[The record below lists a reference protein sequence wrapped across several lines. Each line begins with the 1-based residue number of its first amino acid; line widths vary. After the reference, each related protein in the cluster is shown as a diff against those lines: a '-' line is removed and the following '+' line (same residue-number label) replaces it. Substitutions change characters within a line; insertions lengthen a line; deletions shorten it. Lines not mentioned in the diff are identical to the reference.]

1 MLRITRKVID
11 LFPPR
16 QHPPPTTLSVTI
28 EPDLKTSS
36 TIEIALNATR
46 VMVAI
51 RGKKAKASAKPKA
64 AAKAKVAANKE
75 AEAEAV
81 ARLKPQQKLTQ
92 RREEEFLAFV
102 RFALQSNLAGGNT
115 LTGGST
121 VVNACNTLLTSLCAY
136 GKEKTLSPTQI
147 LAKLP
152 RTERKRV
159 CGAIFSADEI
169 AYSCRNCQLD
179 TTCVMC
185 KDCFTHSD
193 HAGHDVYFQ
202 RTTAG
207 SSCDCGDVH
216 AWKQSGFC
224 SRHKG
229 AEASETGTK
238 KHKLPKHIGQMAPVV
253 IDAVVEH
260 IYQVL
265 LGTQYGFELAE
276 AFELFT
282 RDIPPNLLPIQS
294 DTDVVDASDSR
305 RNTGSRRG
313 SSTAVST
320 RSTRLSSHITAE
332 PGARSIGPG
341 GRLEAQASET
351 KHETTDLDADND
363 RGVLFGVRL
372 HNDDVHSLN
381 EVINHLY
388 VELAMSKPQ
397 ARTSVKLVDKQG
409 DATVAIKPL
418 LQCPAIVG
426 NLVRRS
432 LNISVAPTWWEKQ
445 MEIVPGLLEWL
456 QFISTTSDGLSEIVS
471 EALQKQRSPVM
482 KGFLPVSG
490 SLPKGK
496 TVHEFVKERSIRLH
510 ANTLDMLILLIG
522 GEKNTDIFTWAC
534 ERETAQLQR
543 FNFRAEDDTTTVAT
557 AGFLAEGNRVH
568 CKNIFVEE
576 FVKVVSLSP
585 SYRCHESI
593 RKSFDAVVAKYF
605 TSEQITDAASSLTT
619 SSTLALLMRYDC
631 TLRKDAVER
640 SHSFLREH
648 LVDIQFRAS
657 MLEAYLQS
665 YASMTSMFLRGL
677 GNSSESIFD
686 FAVQFLTVPHLVQ
699 NYTKKE
705 VSAHPGRLELV
716 RELLIALNTVF
727 QSAVDKKGGMINA
740 DHPALSSQKYKHCV
754 ENLEYI
760 FNIGTLSSE
769 LVCNEDNLKTWL
781 SCLSI
786 LQGGDPQVRRG
797 IHQNHVEYE
806 SDSWLSMFNLG
817 IRVHS
822 VFAISWNGFNPS
834 LFETPEVKVAN
845 IFAPIIEATLA
856 SSIRLNEKVTKKTLT
871 SVAKLAMGT
880 RDIGSQ
886 DRSIK
891 SYDFNVTSQ
900 PTSLHIPLHR
910 FLTAAVR
917 HICISQAGLGG
928 SIPSDG
934 LLRTFGFDKLSV
946 DKQWELVEMPLR
958 CLVMASQIHSNL
970 WRRNGDENMLA
981 QLYNYSA
988 LPYCIHYRDADTL
1001 MLQLSV
1007 LMTGPDALVARMVDR
1022 FQLGSYFNDHGNMST
1037 PQDLV
1042 KQFGYSELEQ
1052 GIDEQQHLQML
1063 EEFLR
1068 LVIVI
1073 GTSLPSATGT
1083 AYDNDFLAEE
1093 MLQQLCSKSQCFSK
1107 LFDLAILPSGQDD
1120 IPTARLEGVLEKVSN
1135 FMPPSGLEPGRY
1147 ELKDGLLENYNPY
1160 FPHLNREAH
1169 ELARDRW
1176 TTYRNT
1182 SRQQAKRS
1190 KPEIP
1195 PSEPLKPAKTPVD
1208 FLRPVQAI
1216 LTCESTVAIAQVI
1229 LWKVISPPHSGTASD
1244 LENSVS
1250 DAVISTCLHLLVH
1263 GVHTAS
1269 QDSDCRFWTRLSK
1282 ANAATSNMS
1291 VLHILS
1297 QLLEQATTLL
1307 DSEQTGTVEWL
1318 IWKITAE
1325 SPVCRKVFEQLANS
1339 SKAQEK
1345 KAAASPSAPS
1355 DSGQS
1360 GNSPPITLEQRKME
1374 ARKRAMEAMA
1384 KRQAAFQAMIDVA
1397 DDEEEKKEE
1406 NETGHDAHS
1415 VLGKRTAS
1423 LSEEQE
1429 VTRKKRREVENE
1441 QCYNCILCHD
1451 SSDQGQMGM
1460 AAYVH
1465 QSTVLAPG
1473 FRPEP
1478 KEALRS
1484 EGKKIRGHVKK
1495 IIEKMELCSGGSST
1509 SSDMIGPPSPTLRA
1523 FSTSFPEWYMD
1534 GSLEDQ
1540 LTRDNTAQNS
1550 PRPPAARRPRNDR
1563 IRFGNGN
1570 LPMLEGEMLQT
1581 DDELEVLEG
1590 VFDLQEDQ
1598 QLFPMDM
1605 RGAVSLDLRGDRVEP
1620 RRLGGREFGGARGGN
1635 ARAQGEP
1642 MYDDSDDEDASPRFR
1657 LERMPPG
1664 FGRQHESAKLYLT
1677 PCGLHVRTCQHA
1689 VHINCLERYISSLH
1703 DKAMRGEEFDGVQAI
1718 DPDSAMTQFLCPLC
1732 KTLSNFL
1739 IPTSEPRKSIAK
1751 NGEQKQTPS
1760 VVISS
1765 GDEEEKSSTWDKIVE
1780 EQLSMPGWYRSVLG
1794 RDGGFEDDEKDTEHD
1809 MWRDYFED
1817 TLWEPHGSLE
1827 KGAPFLWSA
1836 CAYTLAS
1843 FLTVADDELR
1853 DSGNTTLFDPLTDPC
1868 PPSLEK
1874 ELESLTSVTKFSR
1887 WTFSLLEHCADA
1899 KVIWETA
1906 KRCCPINSETKREY
1920 RKFTKVLGSIDACL
1934 RGTIL
1939 GLLLADTFTA
1949 FVVAS
1954 VIADELETIWRF
1966 IPVFTAADMLQ
1977 RLHAEFFEPTKMEG
1991 TSLFQDKFSAV
2002 ETGESLGTEQKA
2014 AEEASALA
2022 LAPRRT
2028 RSGRAISPSA
2038 SSKSFASVTGSDQQL
2053 MEALEASGEN
2063 DSEAY
2068 AALQLLQRMAKAYPT
2083 EKRKVL
2089 TTVSDVKA
2097 RLQRVLPP
2105 NAEFVRRMKLFWRC
2119 LVEKE
2124 ANAPA
2129 NTRTMQIPTLLDI
2142 AHSSDATFDQIWRWC
2157 MDRMLSKTYLGSS
2170 KVGDKCEHTEGCSE
2184 AYVASMFILRD
2195 VPTRPRLIDLPI
2207 QYDELYSE
2215 MAGRK
2220 CTRCEKSPC
2229 DPGLC
2234 LICGEFLCCGD
2245 SCCTRAFM
2253 PHGPPV
2259 GECTRHA
2266 AECGGGVG
2274 IVLILEQCRIAVVG
2288 GSMAAYFPSPYV
2300 DSHGEEDVGLQ
2311 RGRPLRLDMA
2321 RYRHLQSLWLNHR
2334 IFTEVSRQRNQRDPQ
2349 YTINLSYM

>member
-1 MLRITRKVID
+1 
-11 LFPPR
+11 
-16 QHPPPTTLSVTI
+16 
-28 EPDLKTSS
+28 
-36 TIEIALNATR
+36 
-46 VMVAI
+46 MVAI
-51 RGKKAKASAKPKA
+51 RGKKAKATAKPKA
-64 AAKAKVAANKE
+64 AAKAKVTANKE
-75 AEAEAV
+75 AEAAAV
-81 ARLKPQQKLTQ
+81 TRLTPQQQLAR
-92 RREEEFLAFV
+92 RREDEFLAFV
-102 RFALQSNLAGGNT
+102 RFALQSNLARGE
-115 LTGGST
+115 GGSALLAGQP
-121 VVNACNTLLTSLCAY
+121 VASVCNALLTALCAH
-136 GKEKTLSPTQI
+136 GKEKALAPAQL

-159 CGAIFSADEI
+159 CGAIFSADEV

-229 AEASETGTK
+229 AETSEIRAK
-238 KHKLPKHIGQMAPVV
+238 KHKLPRHIGQTAPVV
-253 IDAVVEH
+253 IDTVVEH

-265 LGTQYGFELAE
+265 LGTDYGFELAE

-282 RDIPPNLLPIQS
+282 RDIPPKFLPIQS
-294 DTDVVDASDSR
+294 DTDVADATDSR
-305 RNTGSRRG
+305 ASSGTSR
-313 SSTAVST
+313 SSPAAVST
-320 RSTRLSSHITAE
+320 RSTRLSAQFTAE
-332 PGARSIGPG
+332 PGSRTIGPG
-341 GRLEAQASET
+341 GRLEAQANEVKREANSSAENSS
-351 KHETTDLDADND
+351 D
-363 RGVLFGVRL
+363 GVLFAIRL

-388 VELAMSKPQ
+388 VELGMSKPQ
-397 ARTSVKLVDKQG
+397 ARSAVSHVDSQG
-409 DATVAIKPL
+409 DATVSNKPL
-418 LQCPAIVG
+418 LLCPGMVG

-432 LNISVAPTWWEKQ
+432 LNISVAPNWWEKQ
-445 MEIVPGLLEWL
+445 MEGVPALLEWL
-456 QFISTTSDGLSEIVS
+456 QSVSTTSDGLSELVS
-471 EALQKQRSPVM
+471 EALQKQRSPALR
-482 KGFLPVSG
+482 GFLPVST

-496 TVHEFVKERSIRLH
+496 TVQEFVKERNIRLH
-510 ANTLDMLILLIG
+510 NHALDVIVALIAG
-522 GEKNTDIFTWAC
+522 DKDIYTWAC
-534 ERETAQLQR
+534 EQETAQHQR
-543 FNFRAEDDTTTVAT
+543 FDFGADGCTTAVASN
-557 AGFLAEGNRVH
+557 GFLTEGHRVG
-568 CKNIFVEE
+568 CKNIFIEE
-576 FVKVVSLSP
+576 FVKAVSLSP
-585 SYRCHESI
+585 SYRRHESI
-593 RKSFDAVVAKYF
+593 RKGFDAVVAKYF
-605 TSEQITDAASSLTT
+605 TSEQAADSDPSSTT
-619 SSTLALLMRYDC
+619 SSALTLLMRYDC
-631 TLRKDAVER
+631 TLRKNAVER

-657 MLEAYLQS
+657 MLEAYLRS

-686 FAVQFLTVPHLVQ
+686 FAVQFLTVPHLAQ

-705 VSAHPGRLELV
+705 AAANPGRPELV
-716 RELLIALNTVF
+716 RELLCALNTVF
-727 QSAVDKKGGMINA
+727 QSAVDEKDGKLNA

-754 ENLEYI
+754 ENMEYV

-769 LVCNEDNLKTWL
+769 LVCNAENLKIWL

-786 LQGGDPQVRRG
+786 LQGGDPQERRG
-797 IHQNHVEYE
+797 IQQNHVEYE

-834 LFETPEVKVAN
+834 QFEAPEMKVAE
-845 IFAPIIEATLA
+845 IFGPIIDATLL
-856 SSIRLNEKVTKKTLT
+856 SSAHLNEKVTKKTLVP
-871 SVAKLAMGT
+871 VAKLVSMNKRGGGNREKNIMA
-880 RDIGSQ
+880 
-886 DRSIK
+886 
-891 SYDFNVTSQ
+891 YDFNVASL

-917 HICISQAGLGG
+917 HICISQSGLGN

-934 LLRTFGFDKLSV
+934 LLRVFGFDKLPT
-946 DKQWELVEMPLR
+946 DKQWELMEMPLR
-958 CLVMASQIHSNL
+958 CLVMSSQIHSNL

-1001 MLQLSV
+1001 MLQLGI
-1007 LMTGPDALVARMVDR
+1007 LMTGPDALLARVVDR
-1022 FQLGSYFNDHGNMST
+1022 FQLGSYFILPNRVIMSGSD
-1037 PQDLV
+1037 DLV
-1042 KQFGYSELEQ
+1042 KQFGYAGLEQ
-1052 GIDEQQHLQML
+1052 GVDEQQCLQML

-1068 LVIVI
+1068 LVII
-1073 GTSLPSATGT
+1073 LGTSLPSSTG
-1083 AYDNDFLAEE
+1083 ANYDNEFLAEE

-1120 IPTARLEGVLEKVSN
+1120 IPTARLEGVLAKVSD
-1135 FMPPSGLEPGRY
+1135 FVPPSGLEPGRY
-1147 ELKDGLLENYNPY
+1147 ELKEGLLENYNPY
-1160 FPHLNREAH
+1160 FLHLNREAH

-1176 TTYRNT
+1176 TTYRNAC
-1182 SRQQAKRS
+1182 RQNIKKAS
-1190 KPEIP
+1190 PDEP
-1195 PSEPLKPAKTPVD
+1195 PKEPLKPAKPPVD

-1216 LTCESTVAIAQVI
+1216 LTCESTVAIVQVI
-1229 LWKVISPPHSGTASD
+1229 LWKVISSAHPGSTSAPGS
-1244 LENSVS
+1244 ENSVS

-1269 QDSDCRFWTRLSK
+1269 HVSDRRFWARLSK
-1282 ANAATSNMS
+1282 SNAATSKLS
-1291 VLHILS
+1291 VLHLLS
-1297 QLLEQATTLL
+1297 RLLEQATTLL

-1318 IWKITAE
+1318 IWKITME
-1325 SPVCRKVFEQLANS
+1325 SPACRKVFEQLAIDA
-1339 SKAQEK
+1339 KAKQK
-1345 KAAASPSAPS
+1345 KAEASPSAL
-1355 DSGQS
+1355 SGSALS
-1360 GNSPPITLEQRKME
+1360 GNSPPMTLEQRKME
-1374 ARKRAMEAMA
+1374 ARKRAMAAMA
-1384 KRQAAFQAMIDVA
+1384 KRQAAFQAMVDLA
-1397 DDEEEKKEE
+1397 GDEEEEKVDEE
-1406 NETGHDAHS
+1406 GSSHVAHS
-1415 VLGKRTAS
+1415 SLGKHKAS
-1423 LSEEQE
+1423 MVEEPE
-1429 VTRKKRREVENE
+1429 EATKKRQKVEN
-1441 QCYNCILCHD
+1441 QGCYNCILCHD
-1451 SSDQGQMGM
+1451 SSAQGQMGM

-1478 KEALRS
+1478 NEALGP
-1484 EGKKIRGHVKK
+1484 EGKKVRGHVKK
-1495 IIEKMELCSGGSST
+1495 VIEKMELCSGGSS
-1509 SSDMIGPPSPTLRA
+1509 SSFDTTNSPSPTLRA
-1523 FSTSFPEWYMD
+1523 FASSFPDWYMD
-1534 GSLEDQ
+1534 DSLEDQ
-1540 LTRDNTAQNS
+1540 LTRDNTAQNN
-1550 PRPPAARRPRNDR
+1550 PRPPAVRRPRNDR
-1563 IRFGNGN
+1563 IRFGDGN
-1570 LPMLEGEMLQT
+1570 IPILEGELLQT
-1581 DDELEVLEG
+1581 DEELEVLEG
-1590 VFDLQEDQ
+1590 VLDLREDQ

-1620 RRLGGREFGGARGGN
+1620 RRLGGREMTRARGGN
-1635 ARAQGEP
+1635 ARAQGGA
-1642 MYDDSDDEDASPRFR
+1642 MGDSDDDGYEDVSSRFQ

-1664 FGRQHESAKLYLT
+1664 FGRPHESAKLYLT
-1677 PCGLHVRTCQHA
+1677 PCGLHIRTCQHA
-1689 VHINCLERYISSLH
+1689 VHINCLERYITSLH

-1739 IPTSEPRKSIAK
+1739 IPTSEPRISIAK
-1751 NGEQKQTPS
+1751 EDKREEKRS
-1760 VVISS
+1760 VVTSS
-1765 GDEEEKSSTWDKIVE
+1765 GEEEEKPPAWDKIVE

-1794 RDGGFEDDEKDTEHD
+1794 RDGGFEDDENDTEHD
-1809 MWRDYFED
+1809 MWRDYFEE

-1843 FLTVADDELR
+1843 FLTVAEDEYH
-1853 DSGNTTLFDPLTDPC
+1853 SVPGSNTPFDPLTDHC

-1874 ELESLTSVTKFSR
+1874 ELESLTSVAKFCR
-1887 WTFSLLEHCADA
+1887 WTFSLLEHSADA

-1906 KRCCPINSETKREY
+1906 KRCCPINTETKREY

-1939 GLLLADTFTA
+1939 GLLVADTFTA

-1954 VIADELETIWRF
+1954 VIADELETVWRF
-1966 IPVFTAADMLQ
+1966 IPVFTAADLLQ

-1991 TSLFQDKFSAV
+1991 ASLFQDKFSAIA
-2002 ETGESLGTEQKA
+2002 TSASDESGHSA
-2014 AEEASALA
+2014 AVKEDVLA
-2022 LAPRRT
+2022 LSPRCT
-2028 RSGRAISPSA
+2028 RSGRAINPAASTRSSA
-2038 SSKSFASVTGSDQQL
+2038 GAPGSVQQL
-2053 MEALEASGEN
+2053 LESMEASGEAE
-2063 DSEAY
+2063 SEAY

-2083 EKRKVL
+2083 EKLKPY
-2089 TTVSDVKA
+2089 TTISDVKS
-2097 RLQRVLPP
+2097 RLRRILPH
-2105 NAEFVRRMKLFWRC
+2105 NAAFVRRMKLFWRC

-2124 ANAPA
+2124 ASVPA
-2129 NTRTMQIPTLLDI
+2129 TTRTMQIPTLVDI
-2142 AHSSDATFDQIWRWC
+2142 ARSSDATFDQIWQWC
-2157 MDRMLSKTYLGSS
+2157 MDRMLSKTHLGSL

-2184 AYVASMFILRD
+2184 AYVASMFILRE
-2195 VPTRPRLIDLPI
+2195 VPTRPQLIDLPI

-2220 CTRCEKSPC
+2220 CTRCEKAPC

-2234 LICGEFLCCGD
+2234 LICGEYLCCGD

-2274 IVLILEQCRIAVVG
+2274 IVLLLEQCRIAVVG

-2311 RGRPLRLDMA
+2311 RGRPLRLDLA
-2321 RYRHLQSLWLNHR
+2321 RYRYLESLWLNHR

-2349 YTINLSYM
+2349 YTINLSYL

>member
-1 MLRITRKVID
+1 
-11 LFPPR
+11 
-16 QHPPPTTLSVTI
+16 
-28 EPDLKTSS
+28 
-36 TIEIALNATR
+36 
-46 VMVAI
+46 MVAI

-64 AAKAKVAANKE
+64 AASKAKLAANKE
-75 AEAEAV
+75 AEADAV
-81 ARLKPQQKLTQ
+81 TRLTPQQKLTQ
-92 RREEEFLAFV
+92 RREEELLALV
-102 RFALQSNLAGGNT
+102 RFALQSNLAGGLT
-115 LTGGST
+115 LAGGLPVVT
-121 VVNACNTLLTSLCAY
+121 VCNTLLTALCAY

-238 KHKLPKHIGQMAPVV
+238 KHKLPKHIGQTAPVV

-265 LGTQYGFELAE
+265 LGTEYGFELAE

-294 DTDVVDASDSR
+294 DTDVADASESR
-305 RNTGSRRG
+305 ISTGSRRG
-313 SSTAVST
+313 GSAAVST
-320 RSTRLSSHITAE
+320 RSTRLSSQITAE
-332 PGARSIGPG
+332 PGSRSIGPG
-341 GRLEAQASET
+341 GRLEAQANEM
-351 KHETTDLDADND
+351 KHDATNFDATNN
-363 RGVLFGVRL
+363 RGVLFDVRL

-381 EVINHLY
+381 EVISHLY
-388 VELAMSKPQ
+388 VELGMSKPQ
-397 ARTSVKLVDKQG
+397 ARSSVKQVDKQG
-409 DATVAIKPL
+409 DATVATKPL

-432 LNISVAPTWWEKQ
+432 LNISVAPTWWEIQ
-445 MEIVPGLLEWL
+445 MEVVPALLEWL
-456 QFISTTSDGLSEIVS
+456 QSVSTTSDGLSELVS
-471 EALQKQRSPVM
+471 EALQKQRSPAM
-482 KGFLPVSG
+482 RGFLPVSG
-490 SLPKGK
+490 RLPKGK
-496 TVHEFVKERSIRLH
+496 TVQEFVKERNIRLH
-510 ANTLDMLILLIG
+510 THAMDMLISLIG
-522 GEKNTDIFTWAC
+522 GDKNKDIFIWAR
-534 ERETAQLQR
+534 EQETAQQQR
-543 FNFRAEDDTTTVAT
+543 FNFRAEEDTTIVAT
-557 AGFLAEGNRVH
+557 TGFLAEGNRVH
-568 CKNIFVEE
+568 CKNTFVEE
-576 FVKVVSLSP
+576 FVKVVSLSS
-585 SYRCHESI
+585 SYRRHESV
-593 RKSFDAVVAKYF
+593 RNSFDAVVAKYF
-605 TSEQITDAASSLTT
+605 TSEPVTGAVASSTT
-619 SSTLALLMRYDC
+619 SSALTLLMRYDC

-705 VSAHPGRLELV
+705 VSAHPGRRELV
-716 RELLIALNTVF
+716 RELLCALNTVF
-727 QSAVDKKGGMINA
+727 QSAVDKKEGMINA

-754 ENLEYI
+754 ENLEYV

-769 LVCNEDNLKTWL
+769 LVCNEDNLKIWL

-834 LFETPEVKVAN
+834 LFEAPDVKVAN

-856 SSIRLNEKVTKKTLT
+856 SSMRLNEKVAKKTLT
-871 SVAKLAMGT
+871 PVAKLAMNT
-880 RDIGSQ
+880 RGIGSQ
-886 DRSIK
+886 DKSIQ

-900 PTSLHIPLHR
+900 PTSLHMPLHR

-917 HICISQAGLGG
+917 HICISQSGLGS

-934 LLRTFGFDKLSV
+934 LLRTFGFDKLST

-1001 MLQLSV
+1001 MLQLGV
-1007 LMTGPDALVARMVDR
+1007 LMSGPDALLARMVDR
-1022 FQLGSYFNDHGNMST
+1022 FQLGSYFNDRGNTST
-1037 PQDLV
+1037 PQDLM
-1042 KQFGYSELEQ
+1042 KQFGFAELEQ

-1068 LVIVI
+1068 LVIVL

-1083 AYDNDFLAEE
+1083 AYDNEFLAEE

-1135 FMPPSGLEPGRY
+1135 FVLPSGLEPGRY
-1147 ELKDGLLENYNPY
+1147 ELKEGLLENYNPY
-1160 FPHLNREAH
+1160 FLHLNREAH

-1176 TTYRNT
+1176 TTYRNA
-1182 SRQQAKRS
+1182 SRQKAK
-1190 KPEIP
+1190 KTTPDAP
-1195 PSEPLKPAKTPVD
+1195 PNEPLKPAKTPVD

-1216 LTCESTVAIAQVI
+1216 LTCESTVAISQVI
-1229 LWKVISPPHSGTASD
+1229 LWKVICSSHSGSAPDS
-1244 LENSVS
+1244 ENSVS

-1269 QDSDCRFWTRLSK
+1269 QDSDRLFWTRLNQTSV
-1282 ANAATSNMS
+1282 ATSKMS

-1318 IWKITAE
+1318 IWKITTE
-1325 SPVCRKVFEQLANS
+1325 SPACRKVFEQLANG
-1339 SKAQEK
+1339 SKTQDK
-1345 KAAASPSAPS
+1345 KAAVPPSASS
-1355 DSGQS
+1355 DSVQND
-1360 GNSPPITLEQRKME
+1360 NSPPIPLEQRKME

-1384 KRQAAFQAMIDVA
+1384 KRQAAFQAMIDTA
-1397 DDEEEKKEE
+1397 DDEEEAKKEE
-1406 NETGHDAHS
+1406 SESGHDAHS
-1415 VLGKRTAS
+1415 VLGKRMGS
-1423 LSEEQE
+1423 LPEEPE

-1451 SSDQGQMGM
+1451 SSAQGQMGM

-1484 EGKKIRGHVKK
+1484 EGKRVRGHVKK

-1509 SSDMIGPPSPTLRA
+1509 SSDIGSSPSPTLRA

-1581 DDELEVLEG
+1581 DEELEVLEG

-1620 RRLGGREFGGARGGN
+1620 RRLGGREIGGPRGGN
-1635 ARAQGEP
+1635 ARAQAGP
-1642 MYDDSDDEDASPRFR
+1642 MYDSDDEDASLRFR

-1664 FGRQHESAKLYLT
+1664 FGRQHDSAKLYLT

-1689 VHINCLERYISSLH
+1689 VHINCLERYIASLH

-1751 NGEQKQTPS
+1751 KDEQKRKPS
-1760 VVISS
+1760 VVASP
-1765 GDEEEKSSTWDKIVE
+1765 GDEEGKTPNWDKIVE

-1843 FLTVADDELR
+1843 FLTVADKEHR
-1853 DSGNTTLFDPLTDPC
+1853 VSGNSTPFDPLTDPC

-1920 RKFTKVLGSIDACL
+1920 RKFTKVLGSLDACL

-1966 IPVFTAADMLQ
+1966 IPVFTVADMLQ
-1977 RLHAEFFEPTKMEG
+1977 RLHAEFFEPTKMKG
-1991 TSLFQDKFSAV
+1991 TSLFQDKFSVV
-2002 ETGESLGTEQKA
+2002 ETSESMGIEQRA

-2028 RSGRAISPSA
+2028 RSGRAISPAASSRSSA
-2038 SSKSFASVTGSDQQL
+2038 SVAGSDQQL
-2053 MEALEASGEN
+2053 LEALEASGERE
-2063 DSEAY
+2063 SEAY
-2068 AALQLLQRMAKAYPT
+2068 AALQLLQRMTKAYPT
-2083 EKRKVL
+2083 EKRKPL
-2089 TTVSDVKA
+2089 STVSDVKA
-2097 RLQRVLPP
+2097 RLQRILPA

-2124 ANAPA
+2124 ANVPPNSRA
-2129 NTRTMQIPTLLDI
+2129 MQIPTLLDI

-2157 MDRMLSKTYLGSS
+2157 MDRMFSKTFLGSS
-2170 KVGDKCEHTEGCSE
+2170 KGGDKCEHTEGCSE

-2195 VPTRPRLIDLPI
+2195 VPSRPRLIDLPI

-2266 AECGGGVG
+2266 AECGGGIG
-2274 IVLILEQCRIAVVG
+2274 IVLLLEQCRIAVVG

-2321 RYRHLQSLWLNHR
+2321 RYRYLESLWLNHR

-2349 YTINLSYM
+2349 YTINLSYL

>member
-1 MLRITRKVID
+1 
-11 LFPPR
+11 
-16 QHPPPTTLSVTI
+16 
-28 EPDLKTSS
+28 
-36 TIEIALNATR
+36 
-46 VMVAI
+46 MVAI
-51 RGKKAKASAKPKA
+51 RGKKAKATAKPN
-64 AAKAKVAANKE
+64 AAKAKVAAPKE
-75 AEAEAV
+75 AEAAAV
-81 ARLKPQQKLTQ
+81 TRLTPQQKLA
-92 RREEEFLAFV
+92 RHREEEFLALV
-102 RFALQSNLAGGNT
+102 RFALQSNLARGVTEASGQSMN
-115 LTGGST
+115 S
-121 VVNACNTLLTSLCAY
+121 VCNALLTALCAH
-136 GKEKTLSPTQI
+136 GKEKALAPTQI

-229 AEASETGTK
+229 AETAETGAK
-238 KHKLPKHIGQMAPVV
+238 KHKLPKHIGQTAPVV

-265 LGTQYGFELAE
+265 LGMQYGFELAE

-282 RDIPPNLLPIQS
+282 RDIPPKFLPIRS
-294 DTDVVDASDSR
+294 DTDVGDAADSR
-305 RNTGSRRG
+305 ANSG
-313 SSTAVST
+313 SSRGCSAAE
-320 RSTRLSSHITAE
+320 RPTRLSAQFTAE
-332 PGARSIGPG
+332 PGSRAIGPG
-341 GRLEAQASET
+341 GRLEAQAQANEATSSS
-351 KHETTDLDADND
+351 DDDPNA
-363 RGVLFGVRL
+363 GVLFGVRL
-372 HNDDVHSLN
+372 HNDDVHSVN

-388 VELAMSKPQ
+388 VELGMSKPQ
-397 ARTSVKLVDKQG
+397 ARSTVSQVDNLG
-409 DATVAIKPL
+409 DATVSTKPL
-418 LQCPAIVG
+418 LLCPGIVG
-426 NLVRRS
+426 NLMRRS
-432 LNISVAPTWWEKQ
+432 LNISVTPTWWEKQ
-445 MEIVPGLLEWL
+445 MEGVPALLEWL
-456 QFISTTSDGLSEIVS
+456 QSVSTTSDGLSALVS
-471 EALQKQRSPVM
+471 EALQKQRSPALR
-482 KGFLPVSG
+482 GFLPVSS

-496 TVHEFVKERSIRLH
+496 TVHEFVKERNIRLH
-510 ANTLDMLILLIG
+510 NHALDVLAALISG
-522 GEKNTDIFTWAC
+522 DKDIFTWA
-534 ERETAQLQR
+534 REQEAAQQQR
-543 FNFRAEDDTTTVAT
+543 FDFRVEGSTTAVASS
-557 AGFLAEGNRVH
+557 GFLAEGNRVS
-568 CKNIFVEE
+568 CKNLFIEE
-576 FVKVVSLSP
+576 FVKTVSLSS
-585 SYRCHESI
+585 SYRRHESV

-605 TSEQITDAASSLTT
+605 TSERTTDSGALATT

-631 TLRKDAVER
+631 TLRKTAVER

-648 LVDIQFRAS
+648 LVDIQFRSS

-677 GNSSESIFD
+677 GNSCDSIFD

-699 NYTKKE
+699 KYTKKE
-705 VSAHPGRLELV
+705 TSAHPGRLELI
-716 RELLIALNTVF
+716 RELLCALNTVF
-727 QSAVDKKGGMINA
+727 QSAVDEKEGMLNA

-754 ENLEYI
+754 ENMEYV
-760 FNIGTLSSE
+760 FNIGTLSNE
-769 LVCNEDNLKTWL
+769 LVCNPDNLKIWL

-786 LQGGDPQVRRG
+786 LQGGDPQLRRG

-834 LFETPEVKVAN
+834 QFGTPEVKVAE
-845 IFAPIIEATLA
+845 IFGPIIDAAL
-856 SSIRLNEKVTKKTLT
+856 SSSARLNEKVTKKTLVP
-871 SVAKLAMGT
+871 VAKLVSLSKRGT
-880 RDIGSQ
+880 GS
-886 DRSIK
+886 REKGIMA
-891 SYDFNVTSQ
+891 YDFNVASQ

-917 HICISQAGLGG
+917 HICISQSGLGS

-934 LLRTFGFDKLSV
+934 LLRVFGFDKLSA

-1001 MLQLSV
+1001 LLQLGV
-1007 LMTGPDALVARMVDR
+1007 LMTGPDALMARMVDR
-1022 FQLGSYFNDHGNMST
+1022 FQLGSYFIVPHGSNTSG
-1037 PQDLV
+1037 PDDLV
-1042 KQFGYSELEQ
+1042 KQFGYVELEQ
-1052 GIDEQQHLQML
+1052 GIDEQQRLQML

-1068 LVIVI
+1068 LVII
-1073 GTSLPSATGT
+1073 LGTSLPSATGST
-1083 AYDNDFLAEE
+1083 YDNEFLAEE

-1135 FMPPSGLEPGRY
+1135 FVPPSGLEPGRY
-1147 ELKDGLLENYNPY
+1147 ELKEGLLENYNPY
-1160 FPHLNREAH
+1160 FLHLNREAH

-1176 TTYRNT
+1176 TTYRN
-1182 SRQQAKRS
+1182 SCRQKAK
-1190 KPEIP
+1190 KATPDAP
-1195 PSEPLKPAKTPVD
+1195 PKEPLKPAKPPVD
-1208 FLRPVQAI
+1208 FLRPAQAI
-1216 LTCESTVAIAQVI
+1216 LTCESTVAIVQVL
-1229 LWKVISPPHSGTASD
+1229 LWKVISSTHGGSASSSGS
-1244 LENSVS
+1244 ENSVS

-1269 QDSDCRFWTRLSK
+1269 LATDRRFWTRLSK
-1282 ANAATSNMS
+1282 TNAATSKLS
-1291 VLHILS
+1291 VLHLLS

-1318 IWKITAE
+1318 IWKITTESPACRKIFEQLSNDARSKQKTAEE
-1325 SPVCRKVFEQLANS
+1325 SPVVTS
-1339 SKAQEK
+1339 G
-1345 KAAASPSAPS
+1345 SA
-1355 DSGQS
+1355 QS
-1360 GNSPPITLEQRKME
+1360 GNSPPMTLEQRKME
-1374 ARKRAMEAMA
+1374 ARKRAMAAMA
-1384 KRQAAFQAMIDVA
+1384 KRQAAFQAMVDLA
-1397 DDEEEKKEE
+1397 DEDEEEKMDEE
-1406 NETGHDAHS
+1406 GSHDARS
-1415 VLGKRTAS
+1415 ALSKRKAS
-1423 LSEEQE
+1423 MVEESEEAM
-1429 VTRKKRREVENE
+1429 KKRPKVENKR
-1441 QCYNCILCHD
+1441 CYNCILCHD
-1451 SSDQGQMGM
+1451 SSQQGQMGT

-1465 QSTVLAPG
+1465 QSTVLASG

-1478 KEALRS
+1478 NEALGS
-1484 EGKKIRGHVKK
+1484 EGKKVRGHVKK
-1495 IIEKMELCSGGSST
+1495 VIEKMELCSGGSST
-1509 SSDMIGPPSPTLRA
+1509 SSDMANSPSPTLRA
-1523 FSTSFPEWYMD
+1523 FATSFPELYMD
-1534 GSLEDQ
+1534 DSLEDQ
-1540 LTRDNTAQNS
+1540 LTRNNTAQNS
-1550 PRPPAARRPRNDR
+1550 PRPAAARRPRNDR

-1570 LPMLEGEMLQT
+1570 IPMLEGELLQT
-1581 DDELEVLEG
+1581 DEELEVLEG
-1590 VFDLQEDQ
+1590 VLGLREDQ

-1605 RGAVSLDLRGDRVEP
+1605 HGAVSLDLRGNRVEP
-1620 RRLGGREFGGARGGN
+1620 RRLGGREMVGARGGN
-1635 ARAQGEP
+1635 MRAQGRP
-1642 MYDDSDDEDASPRFR
+1642 MYDSDEDDFEDRFR

-1664 FGRQHESAKLYLT
+1664 FGRSHESAKLYLT

-1689 VHINCLERYISSLH
+1689 VHINCLERYITSLH
-1703 DKAMRGEEFDGVQAI
+1703 NKAMRGEEFDGVQAI

-1739 IPTSEPRKSIAK
+1739 IPTSEPRISIVK
-1751 NGEQKQTPS
+1751 EDEREQKRS
-1760 VVISS
+1760 VVTSL
-1765 GDEEEKSSTWDKIVE
+1765 GDEEEKSPTWDKIVE
-1780 EQLSMPGWYRSVLG
+1780 DQLSMPGWYRSVLG
-1794 RDGGFEDDEKDTEHD
+1794 RDGGFEDDENDTEHD

-1827 KGAPFLWSA
+1827 KGAPFLWAS

-1843 FLTVADDELR
+1843 FLTVAEDEH
-1853 DSGNTTLFDPLTDPC
+1853 GTLPGSNAPFDPLTDQC

-1874 ELESLTSVTKFSR
+1874 ELESLTSVTKFCR
-1887 WTFSLLEHCADA
+1887 WTCSLLEHCADA

-1906 KRCCPINSETKREY
+1906 KRCCPINTETKREY

-1939 GLLLADTFTA
+1939 GLLVADTFTA

-1966 IPVFTAADMLQ
+1966 IPVFTAADLLQ

-1991 TSLFQDKFSAV
+1991 TSLFQDKFSLVAISESEDSGQPAAV
-2002 ETGESLGTEQKA
+2002 
-2014 AEEASALA
+2014 EASAAA

-2028 RSGRAISPSA
+2028 RSGRVICPAVSTRSPTNTDG
-2038 SSKSFASVTGSDQQL
+2038 SVQQL
-2053 MEALEASGEN
+2053 IEVMEASGEAE
-2063 DSEAY
+2063 SEAF
-2068 AALQLLQRMAKAYPT
+2068 AALQLLQRMAKGYPT
-2083 EKRKVL
+2083 EKLKL
-2089 TTVSDVKA
+2089 FATVSDVKS
-2097 RLQRVLPP
+2097 RLQRILPA
-2105 NAEFVRRMKLFWRC
+2105 NASFVRRMKLFWRC
-2119 LVEKE
+2119 LVDGE
-2124 ANAPA
+2124 ASVP
-2129 NTRTMQIPTLLDI
+2129 TSRTMQIPTLVDI
-2142 AHSSDATFDQIWRWC
+2142 ARSSDATFDQIWHWC
-2157 MDRMLSKTYLGSS
+2157 MDRMLSKTHLGSS

-2184 AYVASMFILRD
+2184 AYVASMFILRE

-2220 CTRCEKSPC
+2220 CTRCEKAPC

-2234 LICGEFLCCGD
+2234 LICGEYLCCGD

-2274 IVLILEQCRIAVVG
+2274 IVLLLEQCRIAIIG
-2288 GSMAAYFPSPYV
+2288 GSMAAYYPSPYV
-2300 DSHGEEDVGLQ
+2300 DAHGEEDVGLQ

-2321 RYRHLQSLWLNHR
+2321 RYRYLESLWLNHR

-2349 YTINLSYM
+2349 YTINLSYL

>member
-1 MLRITRKVID
+1 
-11 LFPPR
+11 
-16 QHPPPTTLSVTI
+16 
-28 EPDLKTSS
+28 
-36 TIEIALNATR
+36 
-46 VMVAI
+46 MVAI

-64 AAKAKVAANKE
+64 AASKAKLAANKE
-75 AEAEAV
+75 AEVEAV
-81 ARLKPQQKLTQ
+81 TRLTPQQKLTQ
-92 RREEEFLAFV
+92 HREEEFLALMRFV
-102 RFALQSNLAGGNT
+102 LQSSLTGGKTLAGG
-115 LTGGST
+115 SPVVT
-121 VVNACNTLLTSLCAY
+121 VCNTLLTALCGY
-136 GKEKTLSPTQI
+136 GKEKTLLPTQI
-147 LAKLP
+147 LTKLP
-152 RTERKRV
+152 RTERQRV

-229 AEASETGTK
+229 AEATETGVK
-238 KHKLPKHIGQMAPVV
+238 KHKLPKHIGQAAPVV
-253 IDAVVEH
+253 IEAVVEH

-294 DTDVVDASDSR
+294 DTDVADVSDNRVSS
-305 RNTGSRRG
+305 GPRRG

-320 RSTRLSSHITAE
+320 RSTRLSSQITAE
-332 PGARSIGPG
+332 PGSRSIGPG
-341 GRLEAQASET
+341 GRLEAHASEP
-351 KHETTDLDADND
+351 KHEATNLDTNND

-388 VELAMSKPQ
+388 VELGMSKPQ
-397 ARTSVKLVDKQG
+397 ARSSVKQVDKQG
-409 DATVAIKPL
+409 DATVASKPL
-418 LQCPAIVG
+418 LQCPTIVG

-432 LNISVAPTWWEKQ
+432 LNISVAPMWWEMH
-445 MEIVPGLLEWL
+445 MEVVPGLLGWL
-456 QFISTTSDGLSEIVS
+456 QFISTTSDGLSALVS
-471 EALQKQRSPVM
+471 ETLQKQRSPVM
-482 KGFLPVSG
+482 GGFLPISG
-490 SLPKGK
+490 SLPKEK
-496 TVHEFVKERSIRLH
+496 TIQEFVKERNIRLH
-510 ANTLDMLILLIG
+510 SHALDMLVSLIG
-522 GEKNTDIFTWAC
+522 GDKNKDIFTWA
-534 ERETAQLQR
+534 RDQETAQQQR
-543 FNFRAEDDTTTVAT
+543 FKFCAEGDTTAVAAT
-557 AGFLAEGNRVH
+557 GFLAEGNRVH
-568 CKNIFVEE
+568 CKNIFVDE

-585 SYRCHESI
+585 SYRHHESV

-605 TSEQITDAASSLTT
+605 TSEQITDDDGSSAT
-619 SSTLALLMRYDC
+619 SSALMLLMRYDC

-705 VSAHPGRLELV
+705 VSAHPGRLDLV
-716 RELLIALNTVF
+716 RELLCALNTVF
-727 QSAVDKKGGMINA
+727 QSAVDKKEGMVNA

-769 LVCNEDNLKTWL
+769 LVCNEDNLKIWL

-822 VFAISWNGFNPS
+822 VFAISWNGFNSS
-834 LFETPEVKVAN
+834 LFEAPEVKVAKT
-845 IFAPIIEATLA
+845 FAPIIEATLA
-856 SSIRLNEKVTKKTLT
+856 SSIRLNEKVAKKTLT
-871 SVAKLAMGT
+871 SVTMLAMDM

-886 DRSIK
+886 DKIIK

-917 HICISQAGLGG
+917 HICISQSGLGS

-934 LLRTFGFDKLSV
+934 LLRTFGFDTLSV

-970 WRRNGDENMLA
+970 WRRNGDENMLG

-1007 LMTGPDALVARMVDR
+1007 LMTGPDALLARMVDR

-1042 KQFGYSELEQ
+1042 KQYGYAELEQ

-1083 AYDNDFLAEE
+1083 AYDNEFLTEE

-1120 IPTARLEGVLEKVSN
+1120 IPTARLESVLEKVSN
-1135 FMPPSGLEPGRY
+1135 FVPPSGLEPGRY

-1176 TTYRNT
+1176 TTYRNA
-1182 SRQQAKRS
+1182 SRQKRKKS
-1190 KPEIP
+1190 TPDATP
-1195 PSEPLKPAKTPVD
+1195 NEPLKPAKTPVD

-1216 LTCESTVAIAQVI
+1216 LTCESTVAITQVI
-1229 LWKVISPPHSGTASD
+1229 LWKVISSSHSGSTPS

-1250 DAVISTCLHLLVH
+1250 DAVISTSLHLLVH

-1269 QDSDCRFWTRLSK
+1269 QDSNPGFWTRLSK
-1282 ANAATSNMS
+1282 PNAATSSMS

-1297 QLLEQATTLL
+1297 RLLEQATTLL

-1318 IWKITAE
+1318 VWKITTE
-1325 SPVCRKVFEQLANS
+1325 SPACRKVFEKLANS

-1345 KAAASPSAPS
+1345 KAAAPPSVSSAS
-1355 DSGQS
+1355 VQS
-1360 GNSPPITLEQRKME
+1360 GNSPPVTLEQRKME

-1384 KRQAAFQAMIDVA
+1384 KRQAAFQAMIDTA
-1397 DDEEEKKEE
+1397 DVE
-1406 NETGHDAHS
+1406 
-1415 VLGKRTAS
+1415 
-1423 LSEEQE
+1423 SEH
-1429 VTRKKRREVENE
+1429 
-1441 QCYNCILCHD
+1441 CYNCILCHD
-1451 SSDQGQMGM
+1451 SSAQGQMGM

-1484 EGKKIRGHVKK
+1484 EGKRVRGHVKK
-1495 IIEKMELCSGGSST
+1495 IIEKMELCSGGTST
-1509 SSDMIGPPSPTLRA
+1509 SSDVTGPPSPTLRA

-1550 PRPPAARRPRNDR
+1550 PRSPATRRPRNDR

-1581 DDELEVLEG
+1581 DEELEVLEG

-1620 RRLGGREFGGARGGN
+1620 RRLGGREIGGARGGT
-1635 ARAQGEP
+1635 AHAQGGS
-1642 MYDDSDDEDASPRFR
+1642 MYDSDDEDASPRFR

-1664 FGRQHESAKLYLT
+1664 FGRQHDSAKLFLT

-1689 VHINCLERYISSLH
+1689 VHINCLERYIASLH

-1751 NGEQKQTPS
+1751 KDEQKPS
-1760 VVISS
+1760 VMVSPV
-1765 GDEEEKSSTWDKIVE
+1765 EKAPSWDKIVA

-1836 CAYTLAS
+1836 CAFTLAS
-1843 FLTVADDELR
+1843 FLTVADEEHQS
-1853 DSGNTTLFDPLTDPC
+1853 SGNNAPFDPLADPC

-1977 RLHAEFFEPTKMEG
+1977 RLHAEFFEPTKMKG
-1991 TSLFQDKFSAV
+1991 TSLFQDKYSVV
-2002 ETGESLGTEQKA
+2002 ETSESMEVEQRV

-2028 RSGRAISPSA
+2028 RSGRAISPS
-2038 SSKSFASVTGSDQQL
+2038 SSKPSAGVAGSDQQL
-2053 MEALEASGEN
+2053 MEFMEASGESE
-2063 DSEAY
+2063 SEAY

-2083 EKRKVL
+2083 EKRKPL
-2089 TTVSDVKA
+2089 STVSDVKA
-2097 RLQRVLPP
+2097 RLQRVLLP

-2124 ANAPA
+2124 TDAPV
-2129 NTRTMQIPTLLDI
+2129 NMRTMQIPTLIDI
-2142 AHSSDATFDQIWRWC
+2142 AHSSDTTFDQVWRWC

-2170 KVGDKCEHTEGCSE
+2170 KIGDKCEHTEGCSE

-2195 VPTRPRLIDLPI
+2195 VPSRPRLIDLPI

-2321 RYRHLQSLWLNHR
+2321 RYRHLESLWLNHR